1 MTTAGQILP
10 FDCVLSE
17 EESRVLETVDIYV
30 SDVEPKETERVI
42 KFLENHCPRDREIL
56 CHAKRIKK
64 ISHDKG
70 FTLAVLIC
78 SVEIITMT
86 ELTTLINNHNLGSTL
101 KPRIQQICKYPAIT
115 RTQFDEWRKL
125 WPINFREDPRRETK
139 FTLKEIELIKQY
151 MENAIQLSSN
161 AKSKGEL
168 PIGCILVDPKKN
180 IILSEVIDTRNST
193 KNPLRHAV
201 LNCIDDIASLERSN
215 CVKKSNKIEV
225 PRKRTFNEVTIGDDT
240 GKDDVEIILDEED
253 SAKQRE
259 NVEGAYLCKG
269 YDVFV
274 THEPCIMCS
283 MALVHSRVRRVFY
296 GRSNTVSGGLG
307 SCYKIHTHNSL
318 NHHFK
323 SFKGLSQHKIDDLP
337 LIDC

>member
-1 MTTAGQILP
+1 MTTAEQILP
-10 FDCVLSE
+10 FECVLSE

-42 KFLENHCPRDREIL
+42 KFLENHCPRDNEIL

-64 ISHDKG
+64 TSHDKG

-78 SVEIITMT
+78 SVEKITIT
-86 ELTTLINNHNLGSTL
+86 ELTILINNHNLGSIL

-115 RTQFDEWRKL
+115 RSQFDEWRKL

-139 FTLKEIELIKQY
+139 FTLKEIERIKQY
-151 MENAIQLSSN
+151 MDNAIQLSSQ

-180 IILSEVIDTRNST
+180 ITLSEVIDTRNST
-193 KNPLRHAV
+193 KNPLRHAI

-215 CVKKSNKIEV
+215 RVKKSKKIEV
-225 PRKRTFNEVTIGDDT
+225 PRKRTFNEVTIE
-240 GKDDVEIILDEED
+240 GKDDVEITLDEDDFVE
-253 SAKQRE
+253 QRE
-259 NVEGAYLCKG
+259 NVESAYLCVQWHL
-269 YDVFV
+269 Y
-274 THEPCIMCS
+274 IQ
-283 MALVHSRVRRVFY
+283 
-296 GRSNTVSGGLG
+296 GLDE
-307 SCYKIHTHNSL
+307 YFMVVQTQYQ
-318 NHHFK
+318 
-323 SFKGLSQHKIDDLP
+323 SFKGLLQHKIDDLP